1 MAPELLLGQLNSFKS
16 DVYAFGIMVWE
27 VYARQDPY
35 LGEDPDAVL
44 KQVADVHATPE
55 KRPEIPEDCPF
66 QAQEIMKAAWHNDP
80 MLRPAFSELEKM
92 LQRLDTNSMGPRVN
106 GGGEENQTRLLND
119 VFPQHIAD
127 KLRKGEKIEP
137 EHRECVTIFFSD
149 IVGFTDICSMID
161 ASKVSQMLDRLY
173 TAFDALSGEH
183 KIFKVETIGDAY
195 MAVTNLVEDQPNDHA
210 LRIAHFAISAIEAAN
225 STLIDPQSPEMGT
238 IKIRVGFHSGPVVAN
253 VVGTRN
259 QRYCLFGD
267 TVNTASRME
276 SNSEAGR
283 IHCSDQAAKI
293 LKQQITLADS
303 STLNVSCRGEIAIK
317 GKGTMKTHWVSRGKL
332 LVVPV
337 PVPGTRFFIYSVCC
351 MCCVSRYNCII
362 CDAENRC
369 L

>member
-1 MAPELLLGQLNSFKS
+1 
-16 DVYAFGIMVWE
+16 
-27 VYARQDPY
+27 
-35 LGEDPDAVL
+35 
-44 KQVADVHATPE
+44 
-55 KRPEIPEDCPF
+55 
-66 QAQEIMKAAWHNDP
+66 
-80 MLRPAFSELEKM
+80 
-92 LQRLDTNSMGPRVN
+92 
-106 GGGEENQTRLLND
+106 
-119 VFPQHIAD
+119 
-127 KLRKGEKIEP
+127 
-137 EHRECVTIFFSD
+137 
-149 IVGFTDICSMID
+149 MID
-161 ASKVSQMLDRLY
+161 ASKVSQMIDRLY
-173 TAFDALSGEH
+173 TVFDALSGEH

-195 MAVTNLVEDQPNDHA
+195 MAVTNLVEDQPDDHA

-293 LKQQITLADS
+293 LKQQIILAGS
-303 STLNVSCRGEIAIK
+303 STLNVSCRGEIPIK

-337 PVPGTRFFIYSVCC
+337 PVPGTRFFIDSVCC
-351 MCCVSRYNCII
+351 MCCVSRYNWII
-362 CDAENRC
+362 CDAENCC

>member
-1 MAPELLLGQLNSFKS
+1 
-16 DVYAFGIMVWE
+16 
-27 VYARQDPY
+27 
-35 LGEDPDAVL
+35 
-44 KQVADVHATPE
+44 
-55 KRPEIPEDCPF
+55 
-66 QAQEIMKAAWHNDP
+66 
-80 MLRPAFSELEKM
+80 
-92 LQRLDTNSMGPRVN
+92 
-106 GGGEENQTRLLND
+106 
-119 VFPQHIAD
+119 
-127 KLRKGEKIEP
+127 
-137 EHRECVTIFFSD
+137 
-149 IVGFTDICSMID
+149 
-161 ASKVSQMLDRLY
+161 MLDRLY

-195 MAVTNLVEDQPNDHA
+195 MAVTNLVEDQPDDHA

-293 LKQQITLADS
+293 LKQQIILAGS
-303 STLNVSCRGEIAIK
+303 STLNVSCRGEIPIK

-337 PVPGTRFFIYSVCC
+337 PVPGTRFFPYSVCC

-362 CDAENRC
+362 CDAENCC